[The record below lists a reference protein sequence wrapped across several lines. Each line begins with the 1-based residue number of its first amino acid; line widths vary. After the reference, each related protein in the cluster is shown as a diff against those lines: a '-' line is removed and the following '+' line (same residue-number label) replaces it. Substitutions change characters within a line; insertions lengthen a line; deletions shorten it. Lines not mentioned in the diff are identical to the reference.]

1 MAATSSTPPVCAGCD
16 DVIERAVAQCRDGWV
31 VGLVCDCP
39 ELTPIS
45 RIFPTQADALTALRI
60 LSARDQVPA

>member
-1 MAATSSTPPVCAGCD
+1 MATPSSTPAVCAGCD

-39 ELTPIS
+39 DMQPIS
-45 RIFPTQADALTALRI
+45 RVFPSQADALTALRGDFE
-60 LSARDQVPA
+60 RRTDR